1 MGRKRREEPDLPEE
15 EEEEEFACEVCRQG
29 DRENILLLCDSC
41 DLGQCIYIYKVVI
54 SVGLFVCLSN
64 RNSGTPGPICLKF

>member
-1 MGRKRREEPDLPEE
+1 METGEERVGRKRREEPDIPEE

-41 DLGQCIYIYKVVI
+41 DLG
-54 SVGLFVCLSN
+54 
-64 RNSGTPGPICLKF
+64 